1 MIMRDMIPWPT
12 GELGRFRQEMD
23 SLFERFFEGFPRLGS
38 TRRMGPTPSID
49 LSETKDHIIVKA
61 ELPGIDSKDIE
72 ISLSGN
78 VLSIKGEKKQE
89 KVEDGED
96 FHRIERSYGAFS
108 RSVTL
113 PCEVEEKKISA
124 TYEKGVLKITLPKCE
139 PSKPKRIKIEVK

>member
-23 SLFERFFEGFPRLGS
+23 SLFERFFEGFPRLTS

-49 LSETKDHIIVKA
+49 ISETKEHIIVKA
-61 ELPGIDSKDIE
+61 ELPGIDSKDID

-89 KVEDGED
+89 KVDEGED
-96 FHRIERSYGAFS
+96 FHRIERSWGFLAERES
-108 RSVTL
+108 PVR
-113 PCEVEEKKISA
+113 
-124 TYEKGVLKITLPKCE
+124 G
-139 PSKPKRIKIEVK
+139 